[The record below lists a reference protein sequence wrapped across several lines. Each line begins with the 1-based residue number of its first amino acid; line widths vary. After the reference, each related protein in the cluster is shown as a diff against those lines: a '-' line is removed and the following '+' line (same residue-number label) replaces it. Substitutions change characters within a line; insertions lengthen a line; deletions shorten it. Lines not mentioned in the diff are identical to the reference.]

1 MVRIEKR
8 EERGRNTRLRQ
19 KWRRRNGKGKIG
31 IGCGHLVSPSPAVRV
46 KYKKESYLFAREN
59 VLCGPLFYCRVPRGA
74 AAATHCGAEQ
84 SARSSYFPLSL
95 FFLWW
100 CQTRSPFCGMAWVP
114 SSTSMAWHTPPS
126 PKFNPTTKTSPSLRL
141 LLSHYHILV
150 AMLQRMEQ
158 RRRRRGLVERPPLLY
173 VVE

>member
-31 IGCGHLVSPSPAVRV
+31 TGCGHLLSGGQGQIQKRNRISLQGKVCCVAP
-46 KYKKESYLFAREN
+46 
-59 VLCGPLFYCRVPRGA
+59 FYCRVPRGA

-158 RRRRRGLVERPPLLY
+158 RRRRRGSVERPPLLY